1 MSSIKRLT
9 TVMWRKPTWK
19 WNPGVYDPFG
29 QLPKYEDEIKEFS
42 NSPIRVLSR
51 QNGNYYPTG
60 TDFQ

>member
-1 MSSIKRLT
+1 
-9 TVMWRKPTWK
+9 MWRKPTWK

-42 NSPIRVLSR
+42 NAPIRVQSR